1 MGVAGPQRRIANWGA
16 ASFGLMRLVLLAVF
30 LVVLWVSTA
39 LDDFTTGQLYSIVA
53 YLWTFVTSSEYVP
66 ELLESWTGIRDLSQR
81 LRQEA

>member
-1 MGVAGPQRRIANWGA
+1 
-16 ASFGLMRLVLLAVF
+16 
-30 LVVLWVSTA
+30 VLWVSTA